1 MTDQLGALTTIFTE
15 FYYWVTVVLMF
26 LIHVGFCM
34 YEVGASRYKHHQHTL
49 MKNTMLIPL
58 VTVTWFLF
66 GWWIYWAFPTG
77 PGLAPSIMNE
87 STALI
92 TDESAFSAT
101 WYTATSDLMAVNLG
115 DHISGV
121 FWAAFLLFSWTAASI
136 VSGAII
142 ERITTFAFGILAI
155 AIGSVFW
162 TIDAAWMALR
172 RLDVETSRIS
182 RCLCIRRNSR
192 NCGWICFRCSYGFR
206 TCLLYTSPSP
216 RDS

>member
-1 MTDQLGALTTIFTE
+1 
-15 FYYWVTVVLMF
+15 
-26 LIHVGFCM
+26 
-34 YEVGASRYKHHQHTL
+34 

-101 WYTATSDLMAVNLG
+101 WYTATSELMAINLG

-142 ERITTFAFGILAI
+142 ESITTFAFTLAHFAAQATASAWLPALTATTPTSFCFFDSLSKARSAPLLLKDPVCWNNSNFIL
-155 AIGSVFW
+155 
-162 TIDAAWMALR
+162 T
-172 RLDVETSRIS
+172 
-182 RCLCIRRNSR
+182 
-192 NCGWICFRCSYGFR
+192 
-206 TCLLYTSPSP
+206 
-216 RDS
+216 

>member
-1 MTDQLGALTTIFTE
+1 MTDELGALTTIFTE
-15 FYYWVTVVLMF
+15 FYYWTTVVLMF

-92 TDESAFSAT
+92 TDDSLFSAKFQV
-101 WYTATSDLMAVNLG
+101 ATSSIMSINLG
-115 DHISGV
+115 DHINGV

-136 VSGAII
+136 
-142 ERITTFAFGILAI
+142 
-155 AIGSVFW
+155 
-162 TIDAAWMALR
+162 
-172 RLDVETSRIS
+172 
-182 RCLCIRRNSR
+182 
-192 NCGWICFRCSYGFR
+192 
-206 TCLLYTSPSP
+206 CLLYTS
-216 RDS
+216 DAADE